1 MEIKEHSYCYDLI
14 KRAKK
19 QLFRER
25 INFHLLPIIGG
36 IICYFGVN
44 YILAFCLVLI
54 GLIQHIRVDL
64 KEDLINELEKYLK
77 QEEFMSTKK

>member
-1 MEIKEHSYCYDLI
+1 MEIKEHLYCYDLI

-25 INFHLLPIIGG
+25 INLHLLPIIGG
-36 IICYFGVN
+36 MICYFGIN

-54 GLIQHIRVDL
+54 GLIQHVRVDL
-64 KEDLINELEKYLK
+64 KEDLINELEKCLK
-77 QEEFMSTKK
+77 QKELHP

>member
-1 MEIKEHSYCYDLI
+1 MEIKENSYRYGLI

-25 INFHLLPIIGG
+25 ISLHLLPIIGG

-44 YILAFCLVLI
+44 YILAFCIVLI
-54 GLIQHIRVDL
+54 GLIQHIKFDL
-64 KEDLINELEKYLK
+64 KEDLINELEKCLK
-77 QEEFMSTKK
+77 QKELHP